1 MSQTTTSSPNPYM
14 DATTYKRLAN
24 RYELVL
30 DRARTFLGKKGTTK
44 NGGTI
49 SDTRKKTLDE
59 HEADCPHCGLRFRR
73 QNHNTE
79 HIHPKA
85 LGGDKSDKNNRIQ
98 MCKMC
103 NNARNSTMLAF
114 MGDAPYFSHY
124 PSNWPE
130 AEAYLLWSELT
141 IDEGLSAGAQIPE
154 VHELFIEA
162 RFAGEM
168 PLSAQPRRAYGRF
181 STWLAGDRP
190 NYAGNRTAAELS
202 QAPATPTQ
210 PDAERSTPS
219 VTMGSFLARMARNVL
234 DWVFDYS
241 PDDSSEPEDKESS
254 KKLFTAVTT
263 PTSDAVAL
271 LAAWKTTLDVQFDER
286 QGSVPLGMFWDMVA
300 AEKDRLGLAW
310 RAFERGLG
318 VTHRGSMPAK
328 ASQLLEQMDYSFV
341 FKKTDDGYLI
351 VLSHEEE

>member
-1 MSQTTTSSPNPYM
+1 MSQTTSSSSNPYM
-14 DATTYKRLAN
+14 DATTYQRLAN

-30 DRARTFLGKKGTTK
+30 DKARTFLGKKRTTK

-49 SDTRKKTLDE
+49 SVLRKKTLE
-59 HEADCPHCGLRFRR
+59 ENEADCPHCGLRFRR

-181 STWLAGDRP
+181 STWSAGDSP
-190 NYAGNRTAAELS
+190 NYVGNRSAPESS
-202 QAPATPTQ
+202 QATATPTQ
-210 PDAERSTPS
+210 PDTERSAPS
-219 VTMGSFLARMARNVL
+219 ATMGSIFARMIRTAL
-234 DWVFDYS
+234 DRVFDYS
-241 PDDSSEPEDKESS
+241 PNASGEPEKKGRS
-254 KKLFTAVTT
+254 KKPFTKVTA
-263 PTSDAVAL
+263 PTFDGVAL
-271 LAAWKTTLDVQFDER
+271 LAAWKTTLDIQFDER

-318 VTHRGSMPAK
+318 MTHRGSMPAK